1 GLGGDRASFDLL
13 FLNLESGKVKFADL
27 AGSSGSSSGKFDP
40 LGGLGGLVYSY
51 RLPDDHAFMLA
62 RFGEMCDLARSP
74 VEEQMQAW
82 AAFDAEFM
90 ASRQQSKADYR
101 RILTHLLL
109 PAANKVGEATV
120 RDHAR
125 LRCAVTAL
133 AAERFRLAN
142 KRWPKTLDELC
153 PTFLSAVPLDPYV
166 GEPLL
171 LAVREDGIVIYSVG

>member
-1 GLGGDRASFDLL
+1 RVRAALRAGASLRDDPFLICALVRVALRSIAVQFLERILGMGELSDDACKELAALFEAEQKENLLLTGLRGDRASFHHR

-90 ASRQQSKADYR
+90 ASRQQ
-101 RILTHLLL
+101 
-109 PAANKVGEATV
+109 
-120 RDHAR
+120 
-125 LRCAVTAL
+125 
-133 AAERFRLAN
+133 
-142 KRWPKTLDELC
+142 
-153 PTFLSAVPLDPYV
+153 
-166 GEPLL
+166 
-171 LAVREDGIVIYSVG
+171 